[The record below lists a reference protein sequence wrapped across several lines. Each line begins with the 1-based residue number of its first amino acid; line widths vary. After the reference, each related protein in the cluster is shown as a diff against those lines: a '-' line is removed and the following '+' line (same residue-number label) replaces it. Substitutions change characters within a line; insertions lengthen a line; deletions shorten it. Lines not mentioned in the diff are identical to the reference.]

1 MGLNSDKTTCIFE
14 TEAAWS
20 DANKKLLCLDTGDW
34 RTERPVIDYE
44 KCNRCGLCFIYC
56 PPQCIRA
63 DDAEGKFV
71 PDLAFCKGCGVC
83 ATECPKKAITMTPE
97 GEYADE
103 CPAE

>member
-1 MGLNSDKTTCIFE
+1 MAFITDKEKCIFE

-20 DANKKLLCLDTGDW
+20 DANKSFLCLDTASW
-34 RTERPVIDYE
+34 RTSRPVVDDE
-44 KCNRCGLCFIYC
+44 TCNRCGLCFIYC
-56 PPQCIRA
+56 PPQCIR
-63 DDAEGKFV
+63 ENENEYT
-71 PDLAFCKGCGVC
+71 PDMTYCKGCGVC